1 MMRNKLFFL
10 FLFQMLFSALSQ
22 IKMSPE
28 EIESRDSVKIN
39 YSIHGGLNWGILSGG
54 MGPSASGH
62 VHLSL
67 GKFFHPEAMVFFDYH
82 EGKKFLSSHHQ
93 TNIGFGICPGIRLNF
108 LPGKN
113 WNPSLVG
120 YIGLV
125 YSEEGTT
132 EPSIQKGFSQYI
144 SYAFTNTFYQKY
156 MLSIGLGV
164 GQNIDCIFIKYG
176 VRF

>member
-1 MMRNKLFFL
+1 MRILVFLFFL
-10 FLFQMLFSALSQ
+10 VC
-22 IKMSPE
+22 MSPAAWAQQ
-28 EIESRDSVKIN
+28 DSTSSAKPQDLPNIDF
-39 YSIHGGLNWGILSGG
+39 SIHGGLNWGILSGG

-82 EGKKFLSSHHQ
+82 EGKKFLSSDHQ
-93 TNIGFGICPGIRLNF
+93 TNIGFGICPGIRLHL

-120 YIGLV
+120 YVGLV
-125 YSEEGTT
+125 YSKESTT

-144 SYAFTNTFYQKY
+144 SCALTNTFYQKY
-156 MLSIGLGV
+156 MLSIGLGL
-164 GQNIDCIFIKYG
+164 GENIDCIFVKFGI
-176 VRF
+176 RF